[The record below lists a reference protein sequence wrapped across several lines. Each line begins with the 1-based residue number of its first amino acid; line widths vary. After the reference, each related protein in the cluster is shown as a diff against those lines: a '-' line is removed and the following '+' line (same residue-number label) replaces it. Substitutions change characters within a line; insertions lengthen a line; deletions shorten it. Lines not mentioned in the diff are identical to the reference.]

1 MIHAL
6 ITGKLLTDPVQR
18 KSKNGNPFV
27 TMTIAAPTG
36 GEADTTASVI
46 CFSET
51 TCQQLLALGKGDA
64 VSLVGKITPKIYVDR
79 NNESRA
85 SLDVVAELVLTVYA
99 LKQKREKAAPSK
111 PDAPAPKVVAKE
123 YRTVAMAQRSH
134 DDLGDDLPW

>member
-18 KSKNGNPFV
+18 TSKNGNPFV
-27 TMTIAAPTG
+27 TLTIAAPTG

-46 CFSET
+46 CFPEA
-51 TCQQLLALGKGDA
+51 TCQQMLALSKGDA

-85 SLDVVAELVLTVYA
+85 SLDAVAELALSVYA
-99 LKQKREKAAPSK
+99 LRLKRVKSALPK
-111 PDAPAPKVVAKE
+111 PDAPEPEAAGQSRAAATSQ
-123 YRTVAMAQRSH
+123 RTH
-134 DDLGDDLPW
+134 DDLGDDLPWA

>member
-1 MIHAL
+1 MIHTL

-18 KSKNGNPFV
+18 TGKNGKLFV

-36 GEADTTASVI
+36 GEADTTANVI
-46 CFSET
+46 CFSES

-64 VSLVGKITPKIYVDR
+64 VSLVGKITPKIYVNR

-85 SLDVVAELVLTVYA
+85 SLDVVAELALSVYA
-99 LKQKREKAAPSK
+99 LKQKRDKAASLR
-111 PDAPAPKVVAKE
+111 PDAHAPETATRE
-123 YRTVAMAQRSH
+123 YRAAAMAQRAH

>member
-18 KSKNGNPFV
+18 TSKNGNPFV
-27 TMTIAAPTG
+27 TLTIAAPTG

-46 CFSET
+46 CFAEA
-51 TCQQLLALGKGDA
+51 TCQQLLALSKGDA

-85 SLDVVAELVLTVYA
+85 SLDVVAELALSVYA
-99 LKQKREKAAPSK
+99 LKQKRDKAALPK
-111 PDAPAPKVVAKE
+111 LDAQIPEASGQ
-123 YRTVAMAQRSH
+123 YRAAAMAQRVH
-134 DDLGDDLPW
+134 DDLSDDLPWK